1 MKVAIIGFGYW
12 GKILYKNLKSLPEI
26 TSIKI
31 CDPLFS
37 GQKID
42 GVDEEID
49 SKYYDYDVDSVFVVV
64 PATYHKSVVEHFLN
78 KKINVFCEKPLCTN
92 INDVRYLYKLANDN
106 NCNLFVD
113 WIFTFNDQVNK
124 IKKGYKNGDFGAI
137 KNIEMNRLNFGPVRN
152 DVNACW
158 DLASH
163 DVSIVQYIFEDDYPE
178 KIEWLNFKRDG
189 MGNQDDTCIGLLK
202 YSNFD
207 CIINASWQYGN
218 KFRKCIFEFEKGF
231 LVWDDKKSR
240 LEFDGVEINVEQK
253 DSPLANSIRE
263 FIKYC
268 QVSEISYDQQKLTES
283 ITRICSK

>member
-12 GKILYKNLKSLPEI
+12 GKILYKNLKLIPEI
-26 TSIKI
+26 TDIKI

-42 GVDEEID
+42 GVDQEID

-64 PATYHKSVVEHFLN
+64 PATYHKQVVEYFLN
-78 KKINVFCEKPLCTN
+78 KNINVFCEKPLCTN
-92 INDVRYLYKLANDN
+92 VDDVKYLYKLADEKK
-106 NCNLFVD
+106 CMLFVD
-113 WIFTFNDQVNK
+113 WIFTFNNQVNH
-124 IKKGYKNGDFGAI
+124 IKKLYQNGDFGAI
-137 KNIEMNRLNFGPVRN
+137 KNIEMNRLNFGPIRF

-163 DVSIVQYIFEDDYPE
+163 DVSIVQYIFENDYSDQVNW
-178 KIEWLNFKRDG
+178 INFKRDKL
-189 MGNQDDTCIGLLK
+189 GNQDDTCIGLLK
-202 YSNFD
+202 YCTFD

-231 LVWDDKKSR
+231 LIWDDKKSE
-240 LEFDGVEINVEQK
+240 LSFNGNDLSVDVSS
-253 DSPLANSIRE
+253 SPLISSINE
-263 FIKYC
+263 FINYC
-268 QVSEISYDQQKLTES
+268 KTSKISYNQQKLTES